1 MQNPGHAPMQDI
13 RHALRLL
20 IKFPGFTLTAV
31 ASLALGI
38 GLVATQFSLIDAVLL
53 RGLPLPDF
61 KSLYHVAYQD
71 PKSAD
76 ANNWQVLGHRDYA
89 ALAERQTSFQS
100 VGATAWLGANL
111 SGPNRVPSRHTG
123 AFATA
128 NLLEIL
134 RVRPLLGRWFTPE
147 ETRLGQPLLVVLSH
161 RIWTEQF
168 ASDSGVLG
176 RAISIN
182 GEPATVVGV
191 MPPKFTFPGYE
202 DLWMNLRVNP
212 VDPRERLVDRV
223 EVFGR
228 LKDGVT
234 VQQAQAEMNLLAT
247 ALAQRWPETNQGF
260 ERMNLQRVGQA
271 YSGGGAQPLLYLMFA
286 MTVLILV
293 LACVNV
299 ASMLLGR
306 ASQRTRELAVR
317 AAIGASRGRL
327 IAQMLLESLLLAA
340 LGCGVGLL
348 LARYG
353 IDFLQDYLVNSGT
366 VPAFMEFRLDHRVLG
381 IAMFSTLAAGLLA
394 GLVPAWQASRVDVN
408 AALKDDA
415 RAATGLGLGKTS
427 RWLVT
432 AQIAFSTMLLVAA
445 CVLSYTVYLTRSA
458 NLRYG
463 PDQLLTGRIEV
474 QEGSQP
480 TPEARGRFYRMLLDR
495 LHAEPGVEVCAVT
508 SRNLIGSGV
517 PTQVGI
523 EGVAYAH
530 DNDRPTAWLEVVS
543 QDYFRLVA
551 VRPTAGRLFD
561 SREQAEGAPRAAL
574 VNASFARR
582 YWPGQDP
589 LGKRFRTSQTQD
601 HWVNVVGVVPDLQ
614 MQGIFAEPSA
624 NEAGFY
630 LSQDQMGWGW
640 LDLFL
645 RTKGDPLALVD
656 SVRKAIASI
665 DPNQP
670 IYAVGTLTSQMALA
684 IRGFT
689 IVGIMAVIFAGIT
702 LFLGALG
709 VYGVTSQAVSRRTR
723 EFGVRMA
730 LGSTVGQV
738 LQLVLRQGGGQIALG
753 LGVGL
758 GAGFL
763 LTRPLESVFGGQMA
777 NNPAIYVI
785 VAVLIAL
792 VGLAAL
798 WLPARRAAHIDP
810 MEALRTE

>member
-1 MQNPGHAPMQDI
+1 MQDF

-31 ASLALGI
+31 ASFALGI

-61 KSLYHVAYQD
+61 KNLYHIAYQE
-71 PKSAD
+71 PKSGN
-76 ANNWQVLGHRDYA
+76 ANSWQVLPHRDYL
-89 ALAERQTSFQS
+89 ALRERQDVFET
-100 VGATAWLGANL
+100 VAATQWCGVNL
-111 SGPNRVPSRHTG
+111 SGPDRVPSRLTG
-123 AFATA
+123 CYTTA
-128 NLLEIL
+128 NLLEVL
-134 RVRPLLGRWFTPE
+134 RVQPMLGRWFAPE
-147 ETRLGQPLLVVLSH
+147 DNRPGQPLLVVLSH
-161 RIWTEQF
+161 SLWQDQF
-168 ASDSGVLG
+168 GSTPDVLG
-176 RAISIN
+176 RPVSVN
-182 GEPATVVGV
+182 GTPATVIGV
-191 MPPKFTFPGYE
+191 MPAKFTFPGYE
-202 DLWMNLRVNP
+202 SLWINLQLNP
-212 VDPRERLVDRV
+212 GDPRDRLIDRV
-223 EVFGR
+223 ELFAR
-228 LKDGVT
+228 LKPGVT
-234 VQQAQAEMNLLAT
+234 AEQAQAEMNLLA
-247 ALAQRWPETNQGF
+247 ASFAQTWPETNQGF
-260 ERMNLQRVGQA
+260 DRMNLQRVGQA

-340 LGCGVGLL
+340 LGCGGGLL
-348 LARYG
+348 FARYG

-366 VPAFMEFRLDHRVLG
+366 VPGFMEFRLDHRVLG

-408 AALKDDA
+408 AALKDDS
-415 RAATGLGLGKTS
+415 RAAAGLGLGKIS

-445 CVLSYTVYLTRSA
+445 CVLSYTVYLTRRI
-458 NLRYG
+458 NLQYD
-463 PDQLLTGRIEV
+463 PAKLLTGRIEV

-495 LHAEPGVEVCAVT
+495 LHAEPGVGVCAVT
-508 SRNLIGSGV
+508 SRNLISSGV

-523 EGVAYAH
+523 EGVVYAH

-574 VNASFARR
+574 VNASFARKH
-582 YWPGQDP
+582 WPGEDP
-589 LGKRFRTSQTQD
+589 LGKRFRTSQTQN
-601 HWVNVVGVVPDLQ
+601 HWLNVVGVVPDLQ
-614 MQGIFAEPSA
+614 MQGIFAEPGA

-640 LDLFL
+640 LDLFI

-656 SVRKAIASI
+656 PVRKAIASI

-670 IYAVGTLTSQMALA
+670 IYAVGTLAGQMALA
-684 IRGFT
+684 LRGFT
-689 IVGIMAVIFAGIT
+689 ILGIMAMIFSGIT

-709 VYGVTSQAVSRRTR
+709 VYGVTSQTVARRTR

-730 LGSTVGQV
+730 LGSSVQQV
-738 LQLVLRQGGGQIALG
+738 LRLVLRQGGRQIGLG

-777 NNPAIYVI
+777 NNPAIYCI
-785 VAVLIAL
+785 VTVLIAL

-798 WLPARRAAHIDP
+798 WLPARRAARIDP
-810 MEALRTE
+810 MEALRAE

>member
-1 MQNPGHAPMQDI
+1 MQDV
-13 RHALRLL
+13 RFALRQL
-20 IKFPGFTLTAV
+20 IKSPGFTVTAV

-61 KSLYHVAYQD
+61 KNLYHIAYQE
-71 PKSAD
+71 PKSGD
-76 ANNWQVLGHRDYA
+76 ANNWQVLPHRDYL
-89 ALAERQTSFQS
+89 ALRERQTVF
-100 VGATAWLGANL
+100 ATVAATQWCGVNL
-111 SGPNRVPSRHTG
+111 SGPDRVPSRLTG
-123 AFATA
+123 CYTTA
-128 NLLEIL
+128 NLLEVL
-134 RVRPLLGRWFTPE
+134 RVQPMLGRWFAPE
-147 ETRLGQPLLVVLSH
+147 DNRAGQPLLIVLSH
-161 RIWTEQF
+161 SLWQEQF
-168 ASDSGVLG
+168 GSAPDVLG
-176 RAISIN
+176 RPVSIN
-182 GEPATVVGV
+182 GTPATVIGV
-191 MPPKFTFPGYE
+191 MPAKFTFPGYE
-202 DLWMNLRVNP
+202 SLWINLTLNP
-212 VDPRERLVDRV
+212 GDPRERLIDRV
-223 EVFGR
+223 ELFAR
-228 LKDGVT
+228 LQPGVT
-234 VQQAQAEMNLLAT
+234 VEQARAEMNMLAAGFART
-247 ALAQRWPETNQGF
+247 WPETNQGF
-260 ERMNLQRVGQA
+260 DRMNLQRVGQA
-271 YSGGGAQPLLYLMFA
+271 YSGGGTQPLLYLMFA

-306 ASQRTRELAVR
+306 ASRRTRELAVR

-327 IAQMLLESLLLAA
+327 VAQLLLESLLLAA
-340 LGCGVGLL
+340 IGCGAGLL
-348 LARYG
+348 FARYG

-366 VPAFMEFRLDHRVLG
+366 VPSFMEFRLDHRVLG
-381 IAMFSTLAAGLLA
+381 IAMLSTLAAGLLA

-408 AALKDDA
+408 AALKDDS
-415 RAATGLGLGKTS
+415 RAAAGLGLGKIS

-458 NLRYG
+458 NLQYD
-463 PDQLLTGRIEV
+463 PAKLLTGRIEV

-480 TPEARGRFYRMLLDR
+480 TPEARGRFYRLLLDR
-495 LHAEPGVEVCAVT
+495 LHAEPGVDVCAAT

-523 EGVAYAH
+523 EGVVYAH

-561 SREQAEGAPRAAL
+561 SREQAEGAPRAAV
-574 VNASFARR
+574 VNVSFARKH
-582 YWPGQDP
+582 WPGEDP
-589 LGKRFRTSQTQD
+589 LGKRFRTSQTQN
-601 HWVNVVGVVPDLQ
+601 HWINVVGVVPDLQ
-614 MQGIFAEPSA
+614 MQGIFAEPGA

-640 LDLFL
+640 LDLFI
-645 RTKGDPLALVD
+645 RTRGDPLALVD
-656 SVRKAIASI
+656 PVRKAIASI

-670 IYAVGTLTSQMALA
+670 IYAVGTLSGQMALA

-689 IVGIMAVIFAGIT
+689 IVGIMAGVFAGIT

-709 VYGVTSQAVSRRTR
+709 VYGVTSQAVASRTR

-730 LGSTVGQV
+730 LGSSIQQV
-738 LQLVLRQGGGQIALG
+738 LGLVLRQGGRQIGLG

-758 GAGFL
+758 VAGFL
-763 LTRPLESVFGGQMA
+763 LTRPLESVFGGRMA
-777 NNPAIYVI
+777 NNPAIYV
-785 VAVLIAL
+785 VVTVLISL

-798 WLPARRAAHIDP
+798 WLPARRAARIDP
-810 MEALRTE
+810 MEALRAE